1 MIFFFFF
8 YCRDAW
14 SILATRPVAF
24 IPYGVE
30 REDLG
35 TDMSKV
41 KGKRLGQAG
50 QKSAR
55 TL

>member
-1 MIFFFFF
+1 MIFFFG
-8 YCRDAW
+8 RDAW
-14 SILATRPVAF
+14 SIVAARPVAF

-30 REDLG
+30 QEDLG
-35 TDMSKV
+35 TDMSKE